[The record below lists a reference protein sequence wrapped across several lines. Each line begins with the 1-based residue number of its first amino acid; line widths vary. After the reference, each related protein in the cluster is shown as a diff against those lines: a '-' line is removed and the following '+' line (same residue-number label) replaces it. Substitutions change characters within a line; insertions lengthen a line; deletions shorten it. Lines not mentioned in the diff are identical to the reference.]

1 MAISKERMAELLAAA
16 RARAV
21 AAGAVLPSQP
31 APVAVSVAS
40 ALAVPDTSVTTGMHG
55 EVITYNERQQAFIG
69 YATRGESAVLLG
81 AAGTGKSTCQRG
93 TVSSLILSGRAGIM
107 DAGGHKHLRDG
118 TPGIVVCAYT
128 RRAVNNI
135 RKVMPADMKDNCI
148 SIHKLLEYE
157 PVYYEVEDEVSGG
170 TKNTMRFEPTRNQL
184 RPLPT
189 SITTIIFEES
199 SMIGTEL
206 YAEVVAALSHTVQ
219 FIFIGDI
226 QQLPPVFGSA
236 VLGYKMLE
244 LPVIELTEVYRQ
256 AMESPIIRL
265 AHHMLAGNTISATR
279 SKDYN
284 VTKSL
289 GHNLAFNPNSSC
301 LEDWN
306 VDGKLKLHPWKK
318 KLSPDLGILT
328 IAKFFAVAMDA
339 GSYDPE
345 NDMILIPFNKSFG
358 TEEIN
363 RYIAQHIAVTNDA
376 LVHEVIAGYN
386 KYYFAVGDKVM
397 YEKEDCIITEIKIN
411 GLYSGAKFQEASKL
425 LDRWGNYRTP
435 ETADSADS
443 HVPDGVAM
451 MTDEADIDAL
461 LDSMSFE
468 LSGEGDEEIKREA
481 SHTITIRLPDNSEL
495 TLHAAAHINNC
506 ALGYALTVHK
516 AQGSEARKVFVLL
529 HESHA
534 TMINRE
540 LLYTAVTRARESLYV
555 ICPPDTFVKGVTRQR
570 IVGNT
575 LAEKAVYFQGKIDNN
590 ERQEKQV

>member
-1 MAISKERMAELLAAA
+1 MAISKERLAELLAAA
-16 RARAV
+16 RARAQL
-21 AAGAVLPSQP
+21 AGAVP
-31 APVAVSVAS
+31 ATVSPASPVTVSVLTTVS
-40 ALAVPDTSVTTGMHG
+40 APPVDVTTGMHG
-55 EVITYNERQQAFIG
+55 EVITYNERQQAFID
-69 YATRGESAVLLG
+69 YATCGESAVLLG

-93 TVSSLILSGRAGIM
+93 TVSSLILSGRAGILN
-107 DAGGHKHLRDG
+107 AGGHKHLKDG

-157 PVYYEVEDEVSGG
+157 PVYYEIEDEVTGL
-170 TKNTMRFEPTRNQL
+170 TRNTMRFEPTRNQL
-184 RPLPT
+184 RPLPQ

-206 YAEVVAALSHTVQ
+206 FAEVVAALSHEVQ

-244 LPVIELTEVYRQ
+244 LPVIELTDVYRQ
-256 AMESPIIRL
+256 ALESPIIRL
-265 AHHMLAGNTISATR
+265 AHHMLAGKTITEAE
-279 SKDYN
+279 
-284 VTKSL
+284 
-289 GHNLAFNPNSSC
+289 FP
-301 LEDWN
+301 DWN
-306 VDGKLKLHPWKK
+306 VEGKLKLHPWKK
-318 KLSPDLGILT
+318 RLSPDLGILT
-328 IAKFFAVAMDA
+328 IAKFFSVAMDSGA
-339 GSYDPE
+339 YDPE

-363 RYIAQHIAVTNDA
+363 RYIAQHIAVTNNA
-376 LVHEVIAGYN
+376 LVHEIIAGYN

-411 GLYSGAKFQEASKL
+411 GLYVGAKFQEASTL
-425 LDRWGNYRTP
+425 LDRWGSYRTIAA
-435 ETADSADS
+435 ADEAEA
-443 HVPDGVAM
+443 HMPDGVAM

-468 LSGEGDEEIKREA
+468 LSGSGDEEIKREA
-481 SHTITIRLPDNSEL
+481 SHTVTLRLPDGSEIL
-495 TLHAAAHINNC
+495 LHAAAHLNNC

-575 LAEKAVYFQGKIDNN
+575 LAEKAIYFQGKI
-590 ERQEKQV
+590 ETKEAQAKLV

>member
-16 RARAV
+16 RARAI
-21 AAGAVLPSQP
+21 AAGTPVAGGAAP
-31 APVAVSVAS
+31 APVALSVAS
-40 ALAVPDTSVTTGMHG
+40 TLATQPTDVTTGMHG
-55 EVITYNERQQAFIG
+55 EVITYNERQQAFID

-93 TVSSLILSGRAGIM
+93 TVSSLILSGRAGVM

-157 PVYYEVEDEVSGG
+157 PVYYEVTDEVTGLD
-170 TKNTMRFEPTRNQL
+170 KNTMRFEPTRNQL

-265 AHHMLAGNTISATR
+265 AHHMLAGKTIPESEFA
-279 SKDYN
+279 S
-284 VTKSL
+284 
-289 GHNLAFNPNSSC
+289 
-301 LEDWN
+301 WN

-481 SHTITIRLPDNSEL
+481 SHTVTIRLPDNSEI
-495 TLHAAAHINNC
+495 TLHAAAHLNNC

-590 ERQEKQV
+590 ERQEKLV